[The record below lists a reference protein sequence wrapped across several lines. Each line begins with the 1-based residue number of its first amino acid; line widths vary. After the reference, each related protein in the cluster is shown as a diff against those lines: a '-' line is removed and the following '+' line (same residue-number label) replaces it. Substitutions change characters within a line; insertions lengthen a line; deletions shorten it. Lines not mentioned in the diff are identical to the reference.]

1 MPPDPS
7 SDVGWAASIVGV
19 PAAVVDAVPSVGV
32 PAAEVL
38 PVADGDGRVEL
49 RVALG
54 DGEVD
59 RVEEVPPVLV
69 RGAVP
74 PPLVV
79 RGADEVVLVDCVG
92 AEVVALGVDVVAFG
106 VEAVA
111 GAGGAVRG
119 C

>member
-1 MPPDPS
+1 MPPDSS

-74 PPLVV
+74 GARNGTVIV
-79 RGADEVVLVDCVG
+79 RRPKART
-92 AEVVALGVDVVAFG
+92 
-106 VEAVA
+106 A
-111 GAGGAVRG
+111 GAGEGG
-119 C
+119 S

>member
-1 MPPDPS
+1 VPAPPDATVE
-7 SDVGWAASIVGV
+7 VGCAASVVGGV
-19 PAAVVDAVPSVGV
+19 ESDSGVAGPA

-92 AEVVALGVDVVAFG
+92 AEFVAMGVDVVAFG